1 MNKTFPWAIF
11 IPQINSLSVSVR
23 GELGLS
29 GPGEGNQLDVLLSL
43 SQEWTKMRNYRH
55 KRDSISAQ
63 IYFTRY
69 IGEEINQFIINFYV
83 QIFQC
88 ILHNLYSHKKLKLN
102 IQRSLLINICW
113 GRVSQTRFM
122 TFLITDNWVAND
134 NDSTN
139 HSYKLQARCD
149 DLWFLIVGQM
159 IACIII

>member
-1 MNKTFPWAIF
+1 MSYFYSPDKFFVCECEGWGVSWVCLGRVKG
-11 IPQINSLSVSVR
+11 INWTCYS
-23 GELGLS
+23 
-29 GPGEGNQLDVLLSL
+29 LLSL

-55 KRDSISAQ
+55 KSDSISAQ

-69 IGEEINQFIINFYV
+69 IGEQINQFIINFYV

-88 ILHNLYSHKKLKLN
+88 ILHNLYPHKKLKFN

-139 HSYKLQARCD
+139 HRKLQARCD

-159 IACIII
+159 IACIIF

>member
-1 MNKTFPWAIF
+1 MWGVSWVCLGRVKG
-11 IPQINSLSVSVR
+11 INWTCYS
-23 GELGLS
+23 
-29 GPGEGNQLDVLLSL
+29 LLSL

-55 KRDSISAQ
+55 KSDSISAQ

-122 TFLITDNWVAND
+122 TFLITDKDFTSLRRMKDPAHKSQHYIKSHCAIKKNIKLCANLC
-134 NDSTN
+134 NVSKWLLKCN
-139 HSYKLQARCD
+139 R
-149 DLWFLIVGQM
+149 
-159 IACIII
+159 